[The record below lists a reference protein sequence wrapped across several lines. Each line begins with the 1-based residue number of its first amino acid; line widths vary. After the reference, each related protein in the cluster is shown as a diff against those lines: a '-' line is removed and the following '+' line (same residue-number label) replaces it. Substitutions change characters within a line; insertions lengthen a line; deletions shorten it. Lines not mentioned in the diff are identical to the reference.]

1 MCVCVYLYTYMYIYI
16 CIYVYIYIYIHMSA
30 IVASKVAN
38 HPLVFKRPDE
48 QERTTT
54 KKGCPNKVA
63 TLRGPALDD
72 FPKPEIL

>member
-1 MCVCVYLYTYMYIYI
+1 MF
-16 CIYVYIYIYIHMSA
+16 A

-48 QERTTT
+48 QERTT

-63 TLRGPALDD
+63 TLRGRALDD
-72 FPKPEIL
+72 FPRPEILLKPKV